1 MLPISPAETF
11 ILHGV
16 RNFKKFKPSR
26 PDQAQTMTF
35 EILKELRCLKV
46 KKTRRKCPQKGS
58 ENIKNHIKNLPL
70 NLRFISSNQLL

>member
-35 EILKELRCLKV
+35 EILKELRCLKEE
-46 KKTRRKCPQKGS
+46 KKPA
-58 ENIKNHIKNLPL
+58 ENAPKKVLKT
-70 NLRFISSNQLL
+70 LRTILKTCH